1 MNKTRQLG
9 HPLFDICCTSV
20 TLVIFWVNQGVGD
33 EEPFLKEFKEIVL
46 SLYRQ
51 EWDKRMRTKER
62 FTVYSTFKSS
72 LSLAPYLNE
81 LKHIKA
87 RNFLIRLRLGV
98 SPLRTHKLRYHKD
111 VTPVD
116 CSCPFCKSDV
126 ETEVHVILV
135 CPTCAEIREHYI
147 PKKYFTSPSSFK
159 LALLLATT
167 SSVLLLRLAI
177 YIMKAFTI
185 RNA

>member
-1 MNKTRQLG
+1 MLYKYDFG
-9 HPLFDICCTSV
+9 D
-20 TLVIFWVNQGVGD
+20 FWVNQGVGD
-33 EEPFLKEFKEIVL
+33 EKAFLKEFKERIL

-51 EWDKRMRTKER
+51 ERDNSIRTKEC
-62 FTVYSTFKSS
+62 FTYYSTFKSS

-98 SPLRTHKLRYHKD
+98 SPLRTHKLRYCKGA
-111 VTPVD
+111 TPVD
-116 CSCPFCKSDV
+116 YFCPFCKSDV
-126 ETEVHVILV
+126 ETEVHFILV
-135 CPTCAEIREHYI
+135 CLKYTEIREQYI
-147 PKKYFTSPSSFK
+147 PKKYFASPSSFK
-159 LALLLATT
+159 LALLLATR
-167 SSVLLLRLAI
+167 SKVLLLRLAI